1 MSEEICENDSDT
13 DGYRLEENI
22 KSELK
27 QLHIISEERCETDT
41 NEESFESEYDENF
54 KSELFSWEN
63 SSLPYSSTYLD
74 LFLPDLNL
82 RKQPELIN
90 QCLDLRAFLVKDIDR
105 SVIRDNQ
112 EISWKTNYSP

>member
-1 MSEEICENDSDT
+1 MSEEFCENDSEKE
-13 DGYRLEENI
+13 GYKYEENF

-27 QLHIISEERCETDT
+27 QLQIISEELCENDD
-41 NEESFESEYDENF
+41 NQENFESEYDENF

-90 QCLDLRAFLVKDIDR
+90 QCLDLRAFLVRDIDKF
-105 SVIRDNQ
+105 VVRDNQ